1 MARGLTLAVFA
12 FLAVMAAAGVVESTR
27 PPRFGGK
34 VLEGYMDYEREKE
47 RVRALRD
54 HGVDVPIPDPLDHL
68 R

>member
-47 RVRALRD
+47 RVRDLRN
-54 HGVDVPIPDPLDHL
+54 HGIAAPIPDPLDYA